1 MNAIE
6 TSSDILKNA
15 ILDSTEAYLEARL
28 ATADFV
34 KTQIG
39 VIINYVQG
47 QYTLVVPTGNEN
59 PSEKEWYEYNK
70 STHTYSLSL
79 DTYVHRNKNYYNYQN
94 DKKYYHDVS
103 CDNGRV
109 IYNNVLSIGN
119 TPFPAESVVFLISPN
134 AQFSNQFIL
143 GKLDSTPIN
152 IEGGSINIG
161 DGNFVV
167 TDQGVMTAKQGTFE
181 GTITGGSININDK
194 FIVDNEGNM
203 EATTGTIGNFTLGDG
218 AMYAYGII
226 NFRTDNTV
234 STSSESPV
242 WKDLSSFV
250 PSELGIL
257 SNFQINFEYEVLSS
271 SSRPMFI
278 QLQRYNYDGS
288 WSNITTQSLNRTVGA
303 EEVVIFDTVFSN
315 TDTRTYRLYFTM
327 NSAQST
333 SQYQQSIKYSIYTN
347 TVISTALTANGYNG
361 KINSASGTIGGVD
374 YGGGRLS
381 SLGNSYSGFEIDS
394 DSLEIRSDT
403 ESILSEFGDTYFM
416 FSKSYNWASGA
427 DYPVMGL
434 FVRTDDSVNYTTLT
448 LYKDSNNL
456 LNLLNDGS
464 YYYYTNGTLHS
475 GTLDGGSDRRIK
487 EDITPLDNQLSK
499 KLIDGTNVYKFKYK
513 NNDGYHYGVIAQE
526 VRETLDELKEDNV
539 LLEYSIGDTNIKDQ
553 RSVRYQEFIAP
564 IIVYIKDLQRQINEL
579 KKEDK

>member
-1 MNAIE
+1 MNTIE

-28 ATADFV
+28 AVADFV

-39 VIINYVQG
+39 VVSAC
-47 QYTLVVPTGNEN
+47 TLNE
-59 PSEKEWYEYNK
+59 S
-70 STHTYSLSL
+70 
-79 DTYVHRNKNYYNYQN
+79 
-94 DKKYYHDVS
+94 DKRYYHTVK
-103 CDNGRV
+103 CDNNRV
-109 IYNNVLSIGN
+109 TYNNVLSIGN
-119 TPFPAESVVFLISPN
+119 NAFPEDSVVFLIAPN

-143 GKLDSTPIN
+143 GKLDNTPIN
-152 IEGGSINIG
+152 ISGGSIDIG
-161 DGNFVV
+161 NGNFVV

-218 AMYAYGII
+218 AMYAWGII
-226 NFRTDNTV
+226 NFRTNNTV
-234 STSSESPV
+234 SASSENPV

-257 SNFQINFEYEVLSS
+257 SNFQINFEYEVLLS

-288 WSNITTQSLNRTVGA
+288 WSGITTQSLSRTVGD
-303 EEVVIFDTVFSN
+303 EEVVVFDTVFSN

-327 NSAQST
+327 NEAQST

-347 TVISTALTANGYNG
+347 RVISTALTANGYNG
-361 KINSASGTIGGVD
+361 KINSASGTIGGVN

-381 SLGNSYSGFEIDS
+381 SLGDSYSGFEIDS

-434 FVRTDDSVNYTTLT
+434 FVRTDDSVTHTALT
-448 LYKDSNNL
+448 LFKDSDNRFNL
-456 LNLLNDGS
+456 YSDGS
-464 YYYYTNGTLHS
+464 YYYYINGTGYS
-475 GTLDGGSDRRIK
+475 GYLNGSSDERVK
-487 EDITPLDNQLSK
+487 EDIKPLDIEMSK
-499 KLIDGTNVYKFKYK
+499 ELISKTNTYKFKYK

-526 VRETLDELKEDNV
+526 ARKLLNDLKEEDSK
-539 LLEYSIGDTNIKDQ
+539 LEYGVGDTNIKDQ
-553 RSVRYQEFIAP
+553 RTINYQE
-564 IIVYIKDLQRQINEL
+564 YIPPLINVVQDLQRRVDKLE
-579 KKEDK
+579 KEDK

>member
-1 MNAIE
+1 MNVIE

-28 ATADFV
+28 AVADFV

-39 VIINYVQG
+39 VVSAC
-47 QYTLVVPTGNEN
+47 TFNE
-59 PSEKEWYEYNK
+59 S
-70 STHTYSLSL
+70 
-79 DTYVHRNKNYYNYQN
+79 
-94 DKKYYHDVS
+94 DKRYYHTVK
-103 CDNGRV
+103 CDNNRV
-109 IYNNVLSIGN
+109 TYNNVLSIGN
-119 TPFPAESVVFLISPN
+119 TAFPEDSVVFLIAPN

-218 AMYAYGII
+218 AMYTYGII
-226 NFRTDNTV
+226 NFRTDNMV
-234 STSSESPV
+234 SASSESSV

-288 WSNITTQSLNRTVGA
+288 WSNITTQSLNRTVGD

-327 NSAQST
+327 NEAQST

-361 KINSASGTIGGVD
+361 KINSASGTIGGVN

-403 ESILSEFGDTYFM
+403 EGLLSEFGDTYFM

-427 DYPVMGL
+427 DHSVRGL
-434 FVRTDDSVNYTTLT
+434 FVATDSSVNHTTLT
-448 LYKDSNNL
+448 LYKDSNNYL
-456 LNLLNDGS
+456 ELESDGS
-464 YYYYTNGTLHS
+464 YYYFTNGTGHGGYLS
-475 GTLDGGSDRRIK
+475 GSSDERLK
-487 EDITPLDNQLSK
+487 EDIKPLDIEMSK
-499 KLIDGTNVYKFKYK
+499 ELISKTNTYKFKYK

-526 VRETLDELKEDNV
+526 ARKLLNDLKEEDSK
-539 LLEYSIGDTNIKDQ
+539 LEYGVGDTNIKDQ
-553 RSVRYQEFIAP
+553 RTINYQE
-564 IIVYIKDLQRQINEL
+564 YIPPLINVIQDLQRRVDKLE
-579 KKEDK
+579 KEDK